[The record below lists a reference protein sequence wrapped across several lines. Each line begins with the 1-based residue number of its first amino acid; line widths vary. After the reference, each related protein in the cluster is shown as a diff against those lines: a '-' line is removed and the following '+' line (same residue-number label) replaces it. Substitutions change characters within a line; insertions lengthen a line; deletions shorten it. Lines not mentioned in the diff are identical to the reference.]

1 MHTLGYESDV
11 LTRVEDIRAA
21 ASGWD
26 VLAARAGKPL
36 LGSDWFLACA
46 ETLYSES
53 DLRIVVVRSDSVLC
67 AVAPLVMVK
76 RDGLEWLELL
86 GASVLYEPT
95 GFLYDSIQSLHCLV
109 SRVISLRVPLVLA
122 RIPIESPIKSAFK
135 KLARYNGIVLGR
147 KTVSAAYVLS
157 NGRWEEYFRS
167 ISGQRR
173 YDYQRKRK
181 RLEQEG
187 RVAVRIERPDSRA
200 VLPHMLQEIFRIEG
214 AGWKGRSGSALLFNE
229 RVRKFIT
236 RYSDLACDRGV
247 LRVCFLEVK
256 GVPIA
261 TILGVEQE
269 QRFWVLKIG
278 YDEQWA
284 RCSPGIQITME
295 TIRYAFDNGL
305 ESYEFLGSEEPW
317 QAMWPRFRHN
327 LATLVLYPI
336 SLSGFRA
343 FCGDCLRIFLSRI
356 TQVSASKKDN

>member
-1 MHTLGYESDV
+1 M
-11 LTRVEDIRAA
+11 A

-26 VLAARAGKPL
+26 DLAARAGKPL

-46 ETLYSES
+46 ETLYPES
-53 DLRIVVVRSDSVLC
+53 DLRIVAVRLDGVLC
-67 AVAPLVMVK
+67 AVAPLVLVR

-86 GASVLYEPT
+86 GASVLYEPS
-95 GFLYDSIQSLHCLV
+95 GFLYDSIKSLHCLV
-109 SRVISLRVPLVLA
+109 SKIIGLRTPLVLA
-122 RIPIESPIKSAFK
+122 RISMESPLESTFK
-135 KLARYNGIVLGR
+135 MLARYNGIMLGR

-157 NGRWEEYFRS
+157 KGTWKEYFPS

-181 RLEQEG
+181 RMEQEG
-187 RVAVRIERPDSRA
+187 HVAVRIECPDSRTD
-200 VLPHMLQEIFRIEG
+200 LPHMLQEVFRIEG
-214 AGWKGRSGSALLFNE
+214 AGWKGRSGSALFSNE

-236 RYSDLACDRGV
+236 RYSELACDRGV

-256 GVPIA
+256 GIPIA

-269 QRFWVLKIG
+269 RRFWVLKIG

-317 QAMWPRFRHN
+317 QAMWPSFRHN
-327 LATLVLYPI
+327 LVTLVLYPI

-343 FCGDCLRIFLSRI
+343 FCGDCLRVFLSRI
-356 TQVSASKKDN
+356 TRARGGSQNL